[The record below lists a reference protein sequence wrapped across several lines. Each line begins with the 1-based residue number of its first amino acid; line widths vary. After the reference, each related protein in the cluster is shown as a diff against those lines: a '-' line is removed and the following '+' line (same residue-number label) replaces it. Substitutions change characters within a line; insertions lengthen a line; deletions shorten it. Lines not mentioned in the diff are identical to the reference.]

1 LTIFSHDLNRVVGS
15 IKFGFGQTADFLI
28 RRNGNYAVVGFD
40 TVDGVK
46 GVAPTYWEFTPD
58 LEQVTKERLGTTTKR
73 RGLRSAMMEL
83 VSFEDSVYAAYGWDV
98 SGVKDEKPD
107 EVRIKKIAGTTD
119 NWSKD
124 QELPYYPGMRFFM
137 SNDGAPYILYPRVDN
152 LYEVSF
158 DPIDGQA
165 TTTILNRPTDP
176 IQCFP
181 PKWKYDIVDVF
192 PAEDGKAYIVINGN
206 PLNHPEAG
214 CVAIG
219 LMPS

>member
-1 LTIFSHDLNRVVGS
+1 V
-15 IKFGFGQTADFLI
+15 
-28 RRNGNYAVVGFD
+28 
-40 TVDGVK
+40 
-46 GVAPTYWEFTPD
+46 PTYWEFTPD
-58 LEQVTKERLGTTTKR
+58 LEQVTKERLGMATKR
-73 RGLRSAMMEL
+73 RDLRSAMMEL
-83 VSFEDSVYAAYGWDV
+83 VSSEGSVYAAYGWDV

-107 EVRIKKIAGTTD
+107 EVRIRKITD
-119 NWSKD
+119 TGNNWNKD

-137 SNDGAPYILYPRVDN
+137 SNGVGPYMLYPRVDN
-152 LYEVSF
+152 FYKVSF
-158 DPIDGQA
+158 YPVDGHA

-192 PAEDGKAYIVINGN
+192 SAKDGNTYIVINGN

-219 LMPS
+219 LLPS